1 MIIADLNDL
10 KASYERELIMA
21 QAKVDVISDIIEL
34 ERLAECSR
42 VVPAMAVDETAELD
56 ETEENQTIEY

>member
-1 MIIADLNDL
+1 MIIADLNAL

-34 ERLAECSR
+34 ERQSESCAE
-42 VVPAMAVDETAELD
+42 PTMAFDETAELD
-56 ETEENQTIEY
+56 ETEENQKIEY